1 MIWNLHLA
9 RTRSNAH
16 NDDGGEYNDD
26 EDNDVHQEDTDL
38 SSGLG
43 WPDPTLTGEIRHTL
57 RISVLLS
64 WRWRILLL
72 YHTSDIC
79 QEVKDWNP
87 TWMKIDQNV
96 DETCDHLE
104 LIVTKWSKFWSRQ
117 VNLVVSIKITPER
130 LHFSPSYLHVK
141 VHPFFSFPKK
151 ILTFSFTSW
160 IGACFSFFFFF
171 TKS

>member
-1 MIWNLHLA
+1 MSLLCLLQSNISVLVFWRYDNANHENYGGDNIIDGDKDTNGNGDSDNDTMTYWSQWYWCRVKD
-9 RTRSNAH
+9 RTGEMLWKRWCRWWWRWWHGYGEDGHAH
-16 NDDGGEYNDD
+16 NVGGGEYNDD

-79 QEVKDWNP
+79 
-87 TWMKIDQNV
+87 
-96 DETCDHLE
+96 
-104 LIVTKWSKFWSRQ
+104 
-117 VNLVVSIKITPER
+117 
-130 LHFSPSYLHVK
+130 
-141 VHPFFSFPKK
+141 
-151 ILTFSFTSW
+151 
-160 IGACFSFFFFF
+160 
-171 TKS
+171 

>member
-1 MIWNLHLA
+1 MSLLCLLQSNISVLVFWRYDNANHDDYGGDNIIDGDKDTNGNGDSDNDTMTYWSQWYWCRVKD
-9 RTRSNAH
+9 RTGGMSWKRWCRWWWRWWHGYSEDGHAH

-79 QEVKDWNP
+79 
-87 TWMKIDQNV
+87 
-96 DETCDHLE
+96 
-104 LIVTKWSKFWSRQ
+104 
-117 VNLVVSIKITPER
+117 
-130 LHFSPSYLHVK
+130 
-141 VHPFFSFPKK
+141 
-151 ILTFSFTSW
+151 
-160 IGACFSFFFFF
+160 
-171 TKS
+171 

>member
-1 MIWNLHLA
+1 MSLLCLLQSNISVLVFWRYDNSNRDNYGGDNIIDGDKDTNGNGDSDNDTMTYWSQWYWCRVKD
-9 RTRSNAH
+9 RTGEMLWKRWCRWWWRWWYGYGEDGHAH
-16 NDDGGEYNDD
+16 NDGGGEYNDD

-79 QEVKDWNP
+79 
-87 TWMKIDQNV
+87 
-96 DETCDHLE
+96 
-104 LIVTKWSKFWSRQ
+104 
-117 VNLVVSIKITPER
+117 
-130 LHFSPSYLHVK
+130 
-141 VHPFFSFPKK
+141 
-151 ILTFSFTSW
+151 
-160 IGACFSFFFFF
+160 
-171 TKS
+171 